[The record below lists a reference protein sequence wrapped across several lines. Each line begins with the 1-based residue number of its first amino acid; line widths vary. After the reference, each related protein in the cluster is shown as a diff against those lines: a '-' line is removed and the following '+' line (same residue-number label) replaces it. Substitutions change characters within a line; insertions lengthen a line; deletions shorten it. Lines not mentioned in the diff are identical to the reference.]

1 MRQMRKRLMK
11 KMFRGIGRLLRRIA
25 TFFDKWLI
33 TPITK
38 LVLNITE
45 FVKSNSKSIDRII
58 SRKSTL
64 LVISLI
70 LAFAVFVII
79 DQESDIMIDKY
90 AEILENQPV
99 SAIYNEE
106 LYVVEGIPK
115 AVDITLIG
123 QRRHIFLAKQSPS
136 KNVSVDLTGLKP
148 GTHSVTL
155 KYTQRLKS
163 LEYKLDPSKIT
174 VKIYDKESET
184 RSLTYDIL
192 HQDDLDS
199 KLSIKGV
206 ELDRTDVI
214 VKGAKYKLE
223 QVATVKA
230 LVDVNEIPN
239 PEAGEI
245 TVRNVP
251 LVAYDTNGKIID
263 VEIVPKVVDAKVNI
277 SSPRKEVSIK
287 VIPKGTLA
295 VGKAIKSIQSEAT
308 SVVVYGEESAVEK
321 LNTLEV
327 EVDVDGLDSDKDFN
341 VTLKKP
347 AGITDLSI
355 KNLKVKV
362 SVDNAVTKEFEG
374 IRVSA
379 ENLPSGYK
387 AQALSQADSMITVV
401 VSGSADII
409 EKIDA
414 SSIKAYIDLT
424 NYGVGEHQVKVVVIG
439 DDLRLTYKPKTKEV
453 KIRVTQE

>member
-1 MRQMRKRLMK
+1 MK

>member
-1 MRQMRKRLMK
+1 MK
-11 KMFRGIGRLLRRIA
+11 KMFKQIGRLIRHIG

-38 LVLNITE
+38 LVLVITDFFE
-45 FVKSNSKSIDRII
+45 SNSKNIDRII
-58 SRKSTL
+58 GRKSTL
-64 LVISLI
+64 LVISLVM
-70 LAFAVFVII
+70 AFAVFVLI
-79 DQESDIMIDKY
+79 DQESDVMIDQY

-99 SAIYNEE
+99 TAIYNEE
-106 LYVVEGIPK
+106 LYVVEGIPET
-115 AVDITLIG
+115 VDITLVG

-136 KNVSVDLTGLKP
+136 KSVSVDLTGLKP
-148 GTHSVTL
+148 GTHEVTL

-163 LEYKLDPSKIT
+163 LDYKLDPSKIT
-174 VKIYDKESET
+174 VKIYAKESDT

-192 HQDDLDS
+192 YQDDLDS
-199 KLSIKGV
+199 KLSIKNV

-223 QVATVKA
+223 QVASVKA

-263 VEIVPKVVDAKVNI
+263 IEIVPKAVDAKVTI
-277 SSPRKEVSIK
+277 SSPRKEVAIK
-287 VIPKGTLA
+287 IVPKGSLA
-295 VGKAIKSIQSEAT
+295 VGKAIKSIQSEVT
-308 SVVVYGEESAVEK
+308 SVVVYGEESAVDK
-321 LNTLEV
+321 LETLEV
-327 EVDVDGLDSDKDFN
+327 EIDVDGLDSNKDFN

-347 AGITDLSI
+347 SGITDLSV

-362 SVDNAVTKEFEG
+362 VVDNSITKEFSG

-379 ENLPSGYK
+379 ENLPAGYK
-387 AQALSQADSMITVV
+387 AQALSQEDSMITVV

-409 EKIDA
+409 EKLDA
-414 SSIKAYIDLT
+414 SSIKAYVDLT
-424 NYGVGEHQVKVVVIG
+424 NYGVGEHQVKVIVTG
-439 DDLRLTYKPKTKEV
+439 DDLRLTYKAKTKEV
-453 KIRVTQE
+453 KIRVTGE

>member
-1 MRQMRKRLMK
+1 MK

-45 FVKSNSKSIDRII
+45 FVKSNSKSIDRLIG
-58 SRKSTL
+58 RKSTL

-115 AVDITLIG
+115 TVDITLIG

-379 ENLPSGYK
+379 ENLLSGYK

-424 NYGVGEHQVKVVVIG
+424 NYGVGEHQVKVVVTG